1 LVISN
6 IAGEGNNSYFHS
18 FPSNATKA
26 IIFKIL

>member
-6 IAGEGNNSYFHS
+6 LTGDENNYFHS